1 MAFDAKINYNILDW
15 QGAITNES
23 SIEIK
28 IVEDT
33 AKYVVHRALVKENN
47 NSRKRTA
54 STKTR
59 SEVRGGG
66 KKPWKQKG
74 TGRARA
80 GSSRSPLWKGGGVTF
95 GPKPILSNLKMNK
108 KEWRLAL
115 RTALHNR
122 SQNIKIV
129 EDFSQHF
136 ENPKTKVLIE
146 ALRRWNISPTNK
158 ILIITNSLLSGISL
172 SARNIPNITVAS
184 VEQLTVSQL
193 LQSSSI
199 IITVN
204 ALSTI
209 QEVYN
214 D

>member
-1 MAFDAKINYNILDW
+1 MTLDTKINYNVLNW
-15 QGAITNES
+15 QGTIATEKVVS
-23 SIEIK
+23 IK
-28 IVEDT
+28 IADDT

-47 NSRKRTA
+47 NSRSRTA

-95 GPKPILSNLKMNK
+95 GPKPVISNLKMNK

-115 RTALHNR
+115 RTALYNR
-122 SQNIKIV
+122 SQDIKIV
-129 EDFSQHF
+129 EDFNQYF
-136 ENPKTKVLIE
+136 KIPKTKVLIE
-146 ALRRWNISPTNK
+146 ALSRWNISPTNK
-158 ILIITNSLLSGISL
+158 TLIVTDSLSSGISL
-172 SARNIPNITVAS
+172 SVRNVPDIIISS
-184 VEQLTVSQL
+184 VEQLTVVQL
-193 LQSSSI
+193 LQANSI
-199 IITVN
+199 VMTVT
-204 ALSTI
+204 ALSKI